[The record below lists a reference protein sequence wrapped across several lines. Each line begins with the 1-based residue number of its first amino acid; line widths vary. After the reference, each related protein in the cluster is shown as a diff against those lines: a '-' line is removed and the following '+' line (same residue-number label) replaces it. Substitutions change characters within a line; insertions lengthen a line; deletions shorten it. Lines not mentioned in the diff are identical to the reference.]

1 LKRLGYI
8 PKAIGVA
15 ARRQKSSANN
25 AAAARATGKA
35 ILAKERAV
43 REQTDIN
50 PTELA
55 KNHSI
60 DFDFISTFEGGSL
73 NKGYVPDAAYSKS
86 GVTIAIGFDLGAR
99 NANDLLGLPLEPS
112 LIERLRP
119 YLGLQGMQAARYLQH
134 HPLKISDADA
144 KAINVAV
151 KSKLIG
157 SLVAKYDADSGLS
170 FAAIPPKW
178 QTVIA
183 SLEFQYG
190 SLRKR
195 CPSFW
200 RCVTQQNWPE
210 AIAELRDFGD
220 RYTTRRNKEADYVE
234 QHA

>member
-1 LKRLGYI
+1 M
-8 PKAIGVA
+8 P
-15 ARRQKSSANN
+15 
-25 AAAARATGKA
+25 
-35 ILAKERAV
+35 
-43 REQTDIN
+43 EQTDIN

-55 KNHSI
+55 KKHSI

-73 NKGYVPDAAYSKS
+73 NKGYVPDAANSKS

-99 NANDLLGLPLEPS
+99 NVNDLLGLQLDPTLV
-112 LIERLRP
+112 ERLTP
-119 YLGLQGMQAARYLQH
+119 YLGLQGMQAARYLQQH
-134 HPLKISDADA
+134 SLSISDAQA

-151 KSKLIG
+151 KSKLIE
-157 SLVAKYDADSGLS
+157 SLMAKYDADSDVS
-170 FAAIPPKW
+170 FAALPPRW

-183 SLEFQYG
+183 SVEFQYG

-200 RCVTQQNWPE
+200 RCVTEQDWQE
-210 AIAELRDFGD
+210 AIGELRDFGD